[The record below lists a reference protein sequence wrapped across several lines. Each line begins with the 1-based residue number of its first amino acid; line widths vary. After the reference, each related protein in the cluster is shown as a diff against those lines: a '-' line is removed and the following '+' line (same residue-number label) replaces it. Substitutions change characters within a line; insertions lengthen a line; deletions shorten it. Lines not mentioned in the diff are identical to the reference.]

1 MTVSLFLVGAA
12 LTAPPAPAQMV
23 PVARAASGGS
33 GLEIW
38 VANETDGIA
47 QLAVPAVDFRP
58 LELVGYAVRDRL
70 RRNLPSAQGE
80 NSPAEFVRLP
90 QGGRVFRVTG
100 SGSTGLLVVAPDG
113 SPSLRAMVLDVG
125 GEPGLTD
132 RIAVRSDGRAA
143 LVATPLSA
151 GGDVGLVDL
160 DTTQPATWLTA
171 ALPPLDVDAESLR
184 VSALGAWFVADG
196 ELYRVD
202 LGSGTAAEPVDLG
215 LPVGTRVLPELLLCD
230 QGHRVAALVEV
241 DGENGL
247 RRIVVVPVTGP
258 TILVTPDAGQYDA
271 PNLEHSL
278 GPFMA
283 FNEDGTLIAYR
294 QPLGTLELFVAV
306 VEPGEPPLHL
316 TAEPTFPAYIDNVG
330 VLGFAGHVLTFFAG
344 DVQISGVDLEEM
356 IGAGDMFRADVGPGN
371 AVSFTNVTA
380 SGGVVDPPYTQP
392 GTLQFSDAFL
402 DPLGQRYVL
411 VGESPAEDTIITIVD
426 ATVDSYAGAPLT
438 VLDGLAEDPSLHA
451 AGQSVLIH
459 SEGDDE
465 SDQTVPGALHVLRSL
480 HAGEPALVLVATLP
494 AGVTLAHFAASG
506 TADRA
511 ACVASAGAALQ
522 LPVLISLPDGLP
534 ALMWPFPLAVS
545 PLLSFSSSGLLC
557 LGLGAPGGPFKFGL
571 LAPGSTGVAVKLPAG
586 GGFPLPR

>member
-1 MTVSLFLVGAA
+1 MTVGLSLLGAV
-12 LTAPPAPAQMV
+12 LTAPPASAQVV
-23 PVARAASGGS
+23 PVARTASGGS
-33 GLEIW
+33 GLDIW
-38 VANETDGIA
+38 VANESDGTA
-47 QLAVPAVDFRP
+47 QLAIPAVDFRP

-70 RRNLPSAQGE
+70 RLDLPTPHGE
-80 NSPAEFVRLP
+80 GSPAEFVRLP
-90 QGGRVFRVTG
+90 QGGRVFRVAS

-113 SPSLRAMVLDVG
+113 SPSLRAMVPDV
-125 GEPGLTD
+125 GEPGLID

-143 LVATPLSA
+143 LVTTAQAA
-151 GGDVGLVDL
+151 GGDVGLIDL

-196 ELYRVD
+196 ELFRAD
-202 LGSGTAAEPVDLG
+202 LGAGTTAELVDLG
-215 LPVGTRVLPELLLCD
+215 LPAGTRVLPELLLCD

-241 DGENGL
+241 EGENEL
-247 RRIVVVPVTGP
+247 ARIVVVPVAGP
-258 TILVTPDAGQYDA
+258 TILVTQDAGEYDA
-271 PNLEHSL
+271 PNLEHPL

-283 FNEDGTLIAYR
+283 LNEDGTLVAYR
-294 QPLGTLELFVAV
+294 QPLGTLELFVAS
-306 VEPGEPPLHL
+306 VEPVEPPLHL

-330 VLGFAGHVLTFFAG
+330 VLNFAGHVLTFFAG

-380 SGGVVDPPYTQP
+380 SGGVVEPPYTQP
-392 GTLQFSDAFL
+392 GTLQFSDALL

-411 VGESPAEDTIITIVD
+411 VGESPSDDTTITIVD
-426 ATVDSYAGAPLT
+426 DTVDTYAGAPLT

-451 AGQSVLIH
+451 AGQSVVIH
-459 SEGDDE
+459 SEGGDE
-465 SDQTVPGALHVLRSL
+465 SDESVPGALHLLRSL
-480 HAGEPALVLVATLP
+480 HVGDPALVLVATLP
-494 AGVTLAHFAASG
+494 AGVALDRFAASG
-506 TADRA
+506 TGDRA

-522 LPVLISLPDGLP
+522 LPVLISLPDGMP
-534 ALMWPFPLAVS
+534 ALMWPFPLGVS
-545 PLLSFSSSGLLC
+545 PLLSFSPSGQLC

-571 LAPGSTGVAVKLPAG
+571 LAPGPTGVAVKIPAG